1 LYTWNNSKNFLGKNM
16 SSRPI
21 RLSEFDPDV
30 IKAHKKFAEN
40 RLSADGLRFTPSDSA
55 KPLSDYNF
63 RGEIFDHNRF
73 NEVHLPTVIGS
84 VSENLLKNRNLAVL
98 DMPVLMPESDGE
110 YRLPKEVEYLA
121 PLIEIIAAHE
131 KAKNSDH
138 NRRYAYLTVDQR
150 PVRAGNTQ
158 RNPGL
163 HIDGFQGSRITDA
176 FGGNLSID
184 TQYIVYNTLPTVFY
198 SQPFPVGTLNT
209 AVHNF
214 FHAFEMLVDERNLSR
229 VDPYNILSFPAY
241 AVHRADTSPIDQSR
255 TFLRLTYS
263 EREFDRW
270 GNTYNPMFDY
280 KWNMVTRDVA
290 TSLRPPTWEELIE
303 SCHAINWGP
312 SKPWPLSAQ
321 DRENG

>member
-1 LYTWNNSKNFLGKNM
+1 M
-16 SSRPI
+16 SSLPI
-21 RLSEFDPDV
+21 RLSEFDPSV
-30 IKAHKKFAEN
+30 ITAHKKFAEN
-40 RLSADGLRFTPSDSA
+40 KLSAEGIKFTPSVMLGS
-55 KPLSDYNF
+55 LSDYNF
-63 RGEIFDHNRF
+63 RGEIFDHKRF

-84 VSENLLKNRNLAVL
+84 VQENLLTNRDLAVL

-110 YRLPKEVEYLA
+110 YRLPKEVEHLA

-176 FGGNLSID
+176 FGCNLPID
-184 TQYIVYNTLPTVFY
+184 TQYVVYNTLPTVFY
-198 SQPFPVGTLNT
+198 NQPFPVSTLDT
-209 AVHNF
+209 KIHNF
-214 FHAFEMLVDERNLSR
+214 FYGFEMLVDEAKSFRI
-229 VDPYNILSFPAY
+229 DPYNILSFPAY
-241 AVHRADTSPIDQSR
+241 TVHRADTSKLDQNR
-255 TFLRLTYS
+255 TFVRLSYS

-270 GNTYNPMFDY
+270 GNTVNPMFLYD
-280 KWNMVTRDVA
+280 WNMVTRDVA
-290 TSLRPPTWEELIE
+290 TSLRSPTWEELIE